1 MVPYTNNRS
10 IWSTNWRDQTVPTS
24 VPWIMSRRAL
34 LDTNYRE
41 TGMVR
46 PESSVI
52 ELQVEKVGQLFDT
65 LDPTPFRERDLDRE
79 AEEYI
84 VGWARELPRK
94 TTIRIIIHM
103 PVSEVTKEQTQLLGQ
118 AVNRYFGYRAD
129 MLTTEL
135 KEVLRVGRY
144 SLCIGLVVLTACVIS
159 ARLIAQLSSSGEFTA
174 LLREGLIILGWVAN
188 WRPIEIILYD
198 RWPIIRRRNLYRR
211 LAGAE
216 ITVSPR

>member
-1 MVPYTNNRS
+1 MVPFPESPSVSLSLCRA
-10 IWSTNWRDQTVPTS
+10 RDRT
-24 VPWIMSRRAL
+24 
-34 LDTNYRE
+34 E
-41 TGMVR
+41 TGMA
-46 PESSVI
+46 ELSII
-52 ELQVEKVGQLFDT
+52 ELQVEKIGQLFDT

-144 SLCIGLVVLTACVIS
+144 SLCVGLVVLTACVIS

>member
-1 MVPYTNNRS
+1 MVPFPESPSVSLSLCRA
-10 IWSTNWRDQTVPTS
+10 RDRT
-24 VPWIMSRRAL
+24 
-34 LDTNYRE
+34 E
-41 TGMVR
+41 TGMA
-46 PESSVI
+46 ELSVI

-144 SLCIGLVVLTACVIS
+144 SLCVGLVVLTACVIS

>member
-1 MVPYTNNRS
+1 MVPFPESPSVSLLLCRA
-10 IWSTNWRDQTVPTS
+10 RDRT
-24 VPWIMSRRAL
+24 
-34 LDTNYRE
+34 E
-41 TGMVR
+41 TGMA
-46 PESSVI
+46 ELSVI

-144 SLCIGLVVLTACVIS
+144 SLCVGLVVLTACVIS